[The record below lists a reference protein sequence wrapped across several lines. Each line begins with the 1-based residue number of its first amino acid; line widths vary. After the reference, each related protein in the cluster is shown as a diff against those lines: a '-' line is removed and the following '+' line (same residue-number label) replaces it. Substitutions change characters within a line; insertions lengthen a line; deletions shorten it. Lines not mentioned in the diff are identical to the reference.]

1 MKHQQT
7 LYAVVNHIDK
17 KIIQQKNK
25 QKSWAYGYN
34 KEHDVIVI
42 SKTGLIGEIYQGKPA
57 WVWSKSN
64 SIWFFFKQTKRL
76 FP

>member
-42 SKTGLIGEIYQGKPA
+42 SKTGLVGEIYQIQNLKN
-57 WVWSKSN
+57 K
-64 SIWFFFKQTKRL
+64 
-76 FP
+76 

>member
-42 SKTGLIGEIYQGKPA
+42 SKTGLIGEIYQIQNLRIH
-57 WVWSKSN
+57 SN
-64 SIWFFFKQTKRL
+64 
-76 FP
+76 